1 MEQSNRRALEV
12 LEVEIDQARLQ
23 QEVKSEQAHLR
34 AERLKVLQD
43 VVRALM
49 MGETLEQTLENIR
62 KKVNELNI

>member
-1 MEQSNRRALEV
+1 MNNRRELEV
-12 LEVEIDQARLQ
+12 LEVEIDQARLH

-49 MGETLEQTLENIR
+49 MGETIEQTLENIR
-62 KKVNELNI
+62 KKINELDI